1 MILGASLFFILVT
14 VYMILYFAP
23 TAKSGFFA
31 PDAQRVFYLHLPSAI
46 TSYIAFSVVFV
57 FSIIYLK
64 TSNFKWDKVA
74 LSAAEIGIIFCSLA
88 LLSGGLWGKAEWDTY
103 WRWEDIRLVTF
114 LILWLIFSSYLG
126 LRSAVEESEKR
137 ARLAAVFGI
146 VGFVGVPLSYFSMYI
161 WQTLHPIVISPGG
174 GGLNAQMGMTLGIS
188 FITFILFFVYLLL
201 FRIKTEHLV
210 QRLEDLKDSVEEL
223 ENGG

>member
-1 MILGASLFFILVT
+1 
-14 VYMILYFAP
+14 
-23 TAKSGFFA
+23 
-31 PDAQRVFYLHLPSAI
+31 
-46 TSYIAFSVVFV
+46 
-57 FSIIYLK
+57 
-64 TSNFKWDKVA
+64 
-74 LSAAEIGIIFCSLA
+74 
-88 LLSGGLWGKAEWDTY
+88 
-103 WRWEDIRLVTF
+103 
-114 LILWLIFSSYLG
+114 
-126 LRSAVEESEKR
+126 
-137 ARLAAVFGI
+137 VFGI

-161 WQTLHPIVISPGG
+161 CQTLHPIVISPGG